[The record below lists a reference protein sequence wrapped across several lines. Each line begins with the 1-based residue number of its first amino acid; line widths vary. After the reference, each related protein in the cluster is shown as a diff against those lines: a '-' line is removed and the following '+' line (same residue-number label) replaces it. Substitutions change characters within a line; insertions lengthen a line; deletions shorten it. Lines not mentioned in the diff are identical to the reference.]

1 MAMPSP
7 QLPKP
12 PRSLWPSSRMF
23 FANALFCVMAVLPA
37 RDPNTSGARA
47 EALLD
52 RLGIDRRAGPPGDH
66 QRRRAKEE
74 LVDAVGGAVLGEL
87 LEIEDLAVHDPDR
100 RDRDP
105 VPGLED
111 VRPGRVGSHLDPPG
125 VAADR
130 RDLLGVDPVQGLEG
144 QSGRVAA
151 GVPTPVVAR
160 QAVLHLTR
168 ADDDEVGASHGDPL
182 RSGRAV
188 EVGDR
193 DRVAVREIR
202 DALVSGHVEQ
212 HAPADHLVRELLDAV
227 LVGAAAVDQRGR
239 IAVPHLLADEDVR
252 QRIPLGGGLRR
263 QVDRVVGVAQTRRDV
278 VLAGDRV
285 GARRQHLVHGVPA
298 SPEDTA
304 LRAVLVEVEAEPE
317 HLALL
322 HQPGGVHDVLGR
334 DVVEDAEL
342 VVRTPFAP
350 VLELLGLFQDI
361 VSGQL
366 RHWFSLPAPL
376 AQPFTPPRGP
386 VGALAPRRPAVR
398 TTLPQARDEWAY
410 KVRTTASR
418 VSVTRAIESTNRT
431 VAKISALQTLACL
444 LPDETG
450 ALDCRGHKTTR

>member
-12 PRSLWPSSRMF
+12 PRSLWPRSRMF
-23 FANALFCVMAVLPA
+23 FANAPFCVMAVLPA

-52 RLGIDRRAGPPGDH
+52 RLGIDRRAGAPGDH
-66 QRRRAKEE
+66 QRRRAKKE

-87 LEIEDLAVHDPDR
+87 FEIEDLAVHDPDR

-144 QSGRVAA
+144 QSGRIAA
-151 GVPTPVVAR
+151 GVAAPVVAR
-160 QAVLHLTR
+160 QAVLHLAR
-168 ADDDEVGASHGDPL
+168 ADDDEVG
-182 RSGRAV
+182 
-188 EVGDR
+188 
-193 DRVAVREIR
+193 
-202 DALVSGHVEQ
+202 VSQ
-212 HAPADHLVRELLDAV
+212 A
-227 LVGAAAVDQRGR
+227 
-239 IAVPHLLADEDVR
+239 
-252 QRIPLGGGLRR
+252 
-263 QVDRVVGVAQTRRDV
+263 RRDV
-278 VLAGDRV
+278 VLAGDGV
-285 GARRQHLVHGVPA
+285 GARRQHLVHRVPA
-298 SPEDTA
+298 PPEDTA

-317 HLALL
+317 HPALL

-350 VLELLGLFQDI
+350 VLELLGLFQNV

-366 RHWFSLPAPL
+366 RHWSFPPCPL
-376 AQPFTPPRGP
+376 AAACGAHNLATSARRLGAQGKNYNFGCKRYTRGRVQEP
-386 VGALAPRRPAVR
+386 YCSEDLAP
-398 TTLPQARDEWAY
+398 
-410 KVRTTASR
+410 
-418 VSVTRAIESTNRT
+418 
-431 VAKISALQTLACL
+431 QTLACL
-444 LPDETG
+444 LPHET
-450 ALDCRGHKTTR
+450 AAPDCRGAANKPDRRTRMTKWILGLASVTLFLASTAVAHPIWVRSADQTEVRLARVTDVDYSGRQIVIEDQERLMVPASANVAMAGVRPGELVDVRFTQVGGETTLLSLRLTLHDVQPP